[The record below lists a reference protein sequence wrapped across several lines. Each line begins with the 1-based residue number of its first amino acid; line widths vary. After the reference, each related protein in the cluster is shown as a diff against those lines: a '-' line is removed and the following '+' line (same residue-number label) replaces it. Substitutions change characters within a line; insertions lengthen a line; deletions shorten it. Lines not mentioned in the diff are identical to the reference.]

1 MSVTRILAAIL
12 AALTLAS
19 CAAQSVSD
27 APALPMPPAISSS
40 ASGSA
45 ASPLSEAGA
54 HSLGAYPSVP
64 DSVLRAGD
72 PLAGDGTVIAV
83 IDTGFDLTH
92 EAFAMPDG
100 AKERIAADG
109 FVDFIYD
116 TNAASLA
123 ANAYGST
130 DILPDLYR
138 TEKIPL
144 AFDYAGRDT
153 DVSGGNDAH
162 GTHVAALA
170 AAFSEGG
177 KLTGAAPAAQL
188 LLMKV
193 FADDGTTCRE
203 TDIVSA
209 VEDAVRLGADVINLS
224 LGTLS
229 LSEDF
234 LAMETLARTL
244 RYAESEGV
252 VIVCAVGNDG
262 FSGIG
267 GLHSDTMRADNP
279 DTALVSEPAIL
290 PETIAVGAATNTV
303 EYAPTLIAGDREIT
317 YTTSLECE
325 EGKVPSFTAVLG
337 GRELPLA
344 HVDGVGTKADF
355 AAVDCAGKIVLVRRG
370 EISFEEKITNA
381 EKAGALGVIVYNTK
395 GAAAIVMTV
404 GDAKLPAVSV
414 TYEDGAYLASLAG
427 ESVRIPAAADQFSPV
442 KSPVSAADFS
452 SRGPTDSLTLAPD
465 LLAPG
470 TDVLSAV
477 PGGYGVLSGTSM
489 ASPQIAGLAA
499 SYLSLYGDQYEK
511 EERAAAVRAALMSSA
526 AVLTDED
533 GVPVS
538 PRAQGAGLIA
548 KGVSA
553 ADMTVSVLSQNG
565 MARVSLGGDML
576 DKTGIFSF
584 TVTVHNHGRNPETLT
599 PHLSVITEGAEEKD
613 GVWYTTNTSVR
624 VPAAV
629 TFDTDS
635 LTVAPGASEAL
646 TVTVTPDPDF
656 LSENGRI
663 WENGFF
669 LEGFL
674 TLVNADGDPA
684 ASIPY
689 VGFCGDFTAAPIL
702 DGGDWDGFESFYG
715 GQFLYLRNDRGTM
728 RPAGSA
734 SSLFAF
740 SPNGD
745 GAGERVFFR
754 IYPLRHISRV
764 LISVTD
770 ADGESV
776 YTSSHGSAPKTYM
789 SDDGLTYAE
798 LFLWDGTDGDND
810 RYHFPDGQYTVTAV
824 FYSYTGAVQTL
835 EIPLSVD
842 TAAPTLTVTGE
853 DGVLEAEAADGEM
866 LYSLR
871 IYAPNTENIENPYL
885 LDTSVTET
893 KKTLHLRTKIPAEA
907 EYVYVRAEDCAGNV
921 TIVRYYPESGKEG

>member
-1 MSVTRILAAIL
+1 
-12 AALTLAS
+12 
-19 CAAQSVSD
+19 
-27 APALPMPPAISSS
+27 
-40 ASGSA
+40 
-45 ASPLSEAGA
+45 
-54 HSLGAYPSVP
+54 
-64 DSVLRAGD
+64 
-72 PLAGDGTVIAV
+72 
-83 IDTGFDLTH
+83 
-92 EAFAMPDG
+92 
-100 AKERIAADG
+100 
-109 FVDFIYD
+109 
-116 TNAASLA
+116 
-123 ANAYGST
+123 
-130 DILPDLYR
+130 
-138 TEKIPL
+138 
-144 AFDYAGRDT
+144 
-153 DVSGGNDAH
+153 
-162 GTHVAALA
+162 
-170 AAFSEGG
+170 
-177 KLTGAAPAAQL
+177 
-188 LLMKV
+188 
-193 FADDGTTCRE
+193 
-203 TDIVSA
+203 
-209 VEDAVRLGADVINLS
+209 
-224 LGTLS
+224 
-229 LSEDF
+229 
-234 LAMETLARTL
+234 
-244 RYAESEGV
+244 
-252 VIVCAVGNDG
+252 
-262 FSGIG
+262 
-267 GLHSDTMRADNP
+267 
-279 DTALVSEPAIL
+279 
-290 PETIAVGAATNTV
+290 
-303 EYAPTLIAGDREIT
+303 
-317 YTTSLECE
+317 
-325 EGKVPSFTAVLG
+325 
-337 GRELPLA
+337 
-344 HVDGVGTKADF
+344 
-355 AAVDCAGKIVLVRRG
+355 
-370 EISFEEKITNA
+370 
-381 EKAGALGVIVYNTK
+381 
-395 GAAAIVMTV
+395 
-404 GDAKLPAVSV
+404 
-414 TYEDGAYLASLAG
+414 
-427 ESVRIPAAADQFSPV
+427 
-442 KSPVSAADFS
+442 
-452 SRGPTDSLTLAPD
+452 
-465 LLAPG
+465 
-470 TDVLSAV
+470 
-477 PGGYGVLSGTSM
+477 
-489 ASPQIAGLAA
+489 
-499 SYLSLYGDQYEK
+499 
-511 EERAAAVRAALMSSA
+511 MSSA

-553 ADMTVSVLSQNG
+553 ADMTVSALSQNG

-584 TVTVHNHGRNPETLT
+584 TVTVYNHGSHSETLT

-689 VGFCGDFTAAPIL
+689 VGFCGDFTDAPIL

-842 TAAPTLTVTGE
+842 TAAPTLAVTGE

-893 KKTLHLRTKIPAEA
+893 KKTLYLRTKIPAEA

>member
-27 APALPMPPAISSS
+27 APAVPMPPAISSS

-45 ASPLSEAGA
+45 ASPLSETGA
-54 HSLGAYPSVP
+54 STLGAYPSVP

-72 PLAGDGTVIAV
+72 PLAGNGTVIAV

-92 EAFAMPDG
+92 AAFTMPDG
-100 AKERIAADG
+100 AKERISEDG

-130 DILPDLYR
+130 DVLSDLYR
-138 TEKIPL
+138 TAKIPF

-170 AAFSEGG
+170 AAYSADGT
-177 KLTGAAPAAQL
+177 LTGAAPAAQI

-203 TDIVSA
+203 TDIVCA

-224 LGTLS
+224 LGTLA
-229 LSEDF
+229 LSENF
-234 LAMETLARTL
+234 LSMETLARTL

-262 FSGIG
+262 VSGIG
-267 GLHSDTMRADNP
+267 GLKSDTMRADNP

-290 PETIAVGAATNTV
+290 PEALAVGASVNTV
-303 EYAPTLIAGDREIT
+303 TYAPTLIVGEREIT

-325 EGKVPSFTAVLG
+325 EGMIPSLTAALG
-337 GRELPLA
+337 GRELALV
-344 HVDGVGTKADF
+344 HISGVGTEADF
-355 AAVDCAGKIVLVRRG
+355 AKADCEGKLALVARG
-370 EISFEEKITNA
+370 EISFEEKIQNA
-381 EKAGALGVIVYNTK
+381 EKAGALGVIVYNQK
-395 GAAAIVMTV
+395 NASAIIMTV
-404 GDAKLPAVSV
+404 GAACLPAVSV
-414 TYEDGAYLASLAG
+414 TYEDGVYLASLDGA
-427 ESVRIPAAADQFSPV
+427 SVRIPAAAEQFSPV
-442 KSPVSAADFS
+442 TSPVTAADFS
-452 SRGPTDSLTLAPD
+452 SRGAVNVLTAAPD

-499 SYLSLYGDQYEK
+499 SYLSLYGDDFQK
-511 EERAAAVRAALMSSA
+511 EDRAAAVRAALMSAA
-526 AVLTDED
+526 AVLTDAD

-538 PRAQGAGLIA
+538 PRAQGAGAIT
-548 KGVSA
+548 KGISA
-553 ADMTVSVLSQNG
+553 ADMTVSVLG
-565 MARVSLGGDML
+565 ADGAARVSLDGDML
-576 DKTGIFSF
+576 GKSGTFSF
-584 TVTVHNHGRNPETLT
+584 TVTAVNHGTSEETLT
-599 PHLSVITEGAEEKD
+599 PSLTVITEDAEERD
-613 GVWYTTNTSVR
+613 GVWYTTNTSVF

-629 TFDTDS
+629 TFDADS
-635 LTVAPGASEAL
+635 LTLAPGASETL

-656 LSENGRI
+656 LAAHGEI
-663 WENGFF
+663 WTNGFF

-674 TLVNADGDPA
+674 TLARADGTAA

-689 VGFCGDFTAAPIL
+689 IGFCGDFTDAPIL

-715 GQFLYLRNDRGTM
+715 GQLLYLQNDRGTM
-728 RPAGSA
+728 RPAGSV

-745 GAGERVFFR
+745 GAGVSVHFRV
-754 IYPLRHISRV
+754 YPLRHISRA
-764 LISVTD
+764 LITVTD
-770 ADGESV
+770 SAGESV
-776 YTSSHGSAPKTYM
+776 YTSSFGSASKTYM
-789 SDDGLTYAE
+789 SDDGLTFAE
-798 LFLWDGTDGDND
+798 LPLWDGTDGEND
-810 RYHFPDGQYTVTAV
+810 RYYFPDGHYTVTIV
-824 FYSYTGAVQTL
+824 LYSYTGAVQTL
-835 EIPLSVD
+835 EIPLSID
-842 TAAPTLTVTGE
+842 TVSPTLTVTGE
-853 DGVLEAEAADGEM
+853 DGVMEAKAADGEM

-871 IYAPNTENIENPYL
+871 IYAPNTSDPENPYL
-885 LDTSVTET
+885 IDTSVTET
-893 KKTLHLRTKIPAEA
+893 KKTLTLRTEIPKDA

-921 TIVRYYPESGKEG
+921 TIFRYYPENGEEG